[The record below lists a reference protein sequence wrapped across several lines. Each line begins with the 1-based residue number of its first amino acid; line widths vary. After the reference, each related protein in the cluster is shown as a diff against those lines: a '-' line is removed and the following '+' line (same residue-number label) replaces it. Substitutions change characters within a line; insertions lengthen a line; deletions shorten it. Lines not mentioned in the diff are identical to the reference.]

1 MSNSAIPDLISE
13 DIFRFG
19 PGDRYALPIGTAAP
33 DALALSQMAEKCRT
47 RHERLLVICAD
58 PLDAVRLGQEI
69 PWFSPEL
76 GVRSLPDWETLPYD
90 VLSPQEDI
98 VSERLETLYRMTS
111 GTKGLD
117 VVIASAVTAAQRMAP
132 VAYVGANTF
141 FFRPGDTLSVEG
153 LRSNLAAAGY
163 AGVKQVLAAG
173 EFAVRGSIIDV
184 FPMGSDRPFRLDLFD
199 DEIESIRWFDVET
212 QRSMEAVNEIRLL
225 PGHEFPVT
233 PEAVTGFRQR
243 WRTRFAGD
251 PGKSLVYRDIGNGVL
266 PPGIEYYLPLFF
278 EQTATLADYLSAGTR
293 VVLVGDVQT
302 ALAGFMKET
311 LSRQRM
317 LETDADRPAM
327 KPEELWLTP
336 EAFFTSLSKFARFT
350 FRREGAPEAALAL
363 KGVAVDR
370 KSQNPVSNLI
380 AFTTTEKTRGR
391 RTLIV
396 ATSVGRMGTMGELFR
411 ASGLEFTEYENWAD
425 FLAGDA
431 PVGLAAAPLFA
442 GSLLENPG
450 TAILTET
457 ELYAA
462 SPRRSRLRRNRQS
475 TNIEMIVRDVSE
487 LKIGDAVV
495 HLEHGI
501 GRYQGLVHMD
511 TPDGEAEL
519 LRIDYKNEAKLFVP
533 IANLHLISRYSGADP
548 ENAPLHALGRGDWEK
563 ARRKAAEQV
572 RDTAAE
578 LLHLYALRE
587 TRKGVVFPIDISDY
601 EAFCEGFAFDETP
614 DQAAA
619 IGAVLN
625 DMTTGKTMDRLVC
638 GDVGFGKTEVA
649 LRAAFVAVSA
659 GRQVAVPDDPA
670 RRAACPD
677 LPRPIRA
684 LARARRRA
692 LPLQN
697 GQRDDEGARRHRRRH
712 GRHRDRHAQASYRQ
726 GVLQAPRPRH
736 HRRGTPL
743 RRSPEG
749 DAQEAARRGRRP
761 HAHGHADPAHALDEP
776 RRHPRLLRHRDS
788 PRAPSGG
795 QDLCARRGAGPHPRG
810 RHPRTQ
816 ARRPGLL
823 PAQRGGDDREP
834 SRAARHADSRSTH
847 RRRARTDERARA

>member
-212 QRSMEAVNEIRLL
+212 QRSMEAVHENRLL
-225 PGHEFPVT
+225 PGQGIPVT

-336 EAFFTSLSKFARFT
+336 EAFFTSLSKFSRFT
-350 FRREGAPEAALAL
+350 FRREGAPEDALAL

-563 ARRKAAEQV
+563 ARRKA
-572 RDTAAE
+572 
-578 LLHLYALRE
+578 
-587 TRKGVVFPIDISDY
+587 
-601 EAFCEGFAFDETP
+601 
-614 DQAAA
+614 
-619 IGAVLN
+619 GASSWA
-625 DMTTGKTMDRLVC
+625 RL
-638 GDVGFGKTEVA
+638 
-649 LRAAFVAVSA
+649 
-659 GRQVAVPDDPA
+659 
-670 RRAACPD
+670 
-677 LPRPIRA
+677 
-684 LARARRRA
+684 
-692 LPLQN
+692 
-697 GQRDDEGARRHRRRH
+697 
-712 GRHRDRHAQASYRQ
+712 
-726 GVLQAPRPRH
+726 
-736 HRRGTPL
+736 
-743 RRSPEG
+743 
-749 DAQEAARRGRRP
+749 
-761 HAHGHADPAHALDEP
+761 
-776 RRHPRLLRHRDS
+776 
-788 PRAPSGG
+788 
-795 QDLCARRGAGPHPRG
+795 
-810 RHPRTQ
+810 
-816 ARRPGLL
+816 
-823 PAQRGGDDREP
+823 
-834 SRAARHADSRSTH
+834 
-847 RRRARTDERARA
+847 